1 MNSGLTG
8 TSIRRKTVGCA
19 LAWSLVGA
27 AWVSAASPVQEPV
40 SQLVR
45 AEKAEECPHEWVW
58 TPAQNANIK
67 EFTGGRDDVPE
78 YNDCQRFFLEGS
90 AAAPAYT
97 KTVFAIFAAESVSDV
112 LPTLLPPRSP
122 VALIRAGEAYAP
134 LGITD
139 EHVFYCLS
147 LTPRTGLNGILWVAG
162 PNADCNTPGER
173 IKRLWVHRRAPGSA
187 FGPGS
192 VPGVVRWGFDG
203 IPARNER
210 AGNWVQ
216 YAIVPC
222 GEDVCYVGPTNEK
235 GTGPGF
241 TPKPPAQILASI
253 SPGLPGGGRVRQIDG
268 WHDTQY
274 LADPSS
280 PSTPADSLVGSLIP
294 DPALATRT
302 TGDFKLGWIRVAEV
316 AMSGSGYE
324 AKYNFSPTLARS
336 YNTIDAC
343 VYFSGDEGTG
353 NCERLVDGTPQPL
366 PPSMGEECAKYDRS
380 VLRWRTRHINA
391 ARTDTTYHCIE
402 LKPFPPVPDLVV
414 PGTARWKWVE
424 QDEKAW
430 FRCPEGCCLIQD

>member
-8 TSIRRKTVGCA
+8 TARRRKTVGSA

-27 AWVSAASPVQEPV
+27 VCVSAATPVPEPV
-40 SQLVR
+40 SQQVR
-45 AEKAEECPHEWVW
+45 ADECPHEWAW
-58 TPAQNANIK
+58 TTEQNRNIK
-67 EFTGGRDDVPE
+67 KFTGGRDAVPE
-78 YNDCQRFFLEGS
+78 YNDCQRFFLENS
-90 AAAPAYT
+90 AASPAYT
-97 KTVFAIFAAESVSDV
+97 NTVFAIFAAESISRV
-112 LPTLLPPRSP
+112 LPKSFSPNSP

-134 LGITD
+134 LGITN
-139 EHVFYCLS
+139 HVFYCLS
-147 LTPRTGLNGILWVAG
+147 LTPQTGLNGVLRVAG
-162 PNADCNTPGER
+162 PNADCNNPGAI

-203 IPARNER
+203 IPARGQQ
-210 AGNWVQ
+210 AGHWVQ
-216 YAIVPC
+216 YAITPC
-222 GEDVCYVGPTNEK
+222 GEDICYVGPTNTN

-274 LADPSS
+274 LADPSL

-294 DPALATRT
+294 DAALATRT

-324 AKYNFSPTLARS
+324 AKYNFSPTLGRS

-343 VYFSGDEGTG
+343 VYFSGDGGSG
-353 NCERLVDGTPQPL
+353 NCEQDVAGKPQPL
-366 PPSMGEECAKYDRS
+366 PPSISNQCAKYDHS
-380 VLRWRTRHINA
+380 MMHWRTRHINA

-424 QDEKAW
+424 QDEQAW
-430 FRCPEGCCLIQD
+430 FRCPEGCCLIQE